1 MARPPHRAPPP
12 FLLSRMTGLTIA
24 LVLLV
29 VLSGCNEMSSRW
41 FVGGGNSQGFWLPL
55 TVGLR
60 LDPSVTEA
68 ALAFTDSCRQ
78 PQTLPFGDRLTDA
91 LKRDIGMVFEHVL
104 ADAQPLGS
112 RVAAPS
118 DGVVEVVLGLKE
130 LELFISR
137 QSTRKYPAT
146 VTLGATVSYVDAG
159 GTLLST
165 ANLRTEARGNIDT
178 EGQSCEVHGLAGLA
192 NDAITRLAQG
202 LNQHL
207 GTSIKILQ
215 AAEAKQREGRPPV
228 SGSQTGVARGGS
240 AASRPA
246 QAEASQGR
254 TIDVDQVPERVRGY
268 ERRKAVGIAIGV
280 GAFRDPEVPV
290 VKFASHDAE
299 VMARYLRA
307 VGGMPAWQVKVVT
320 DDHALK
326 DDLVE
331 VLENWLPQ
339 HVESGGDVL
348 VFFSGRAMV
357 DPVTGAVSLF
367 PYEGTA
373 ASPGRLFSLRRLQA
387 ALTRLPLQHV
397 VLLLDVTLTVPPDS
411 IRHKSRGP
419 VWDTAAPTTGDAK
432 LVQVIGISEVQGAHR
447 YERGRHGLFT
457 FHLLRGLGG
466 EADADGD
473 GLVSLGELFDF
484 VRTQVPKAARAEYGH
499 EQEPMSVP
507 PLDAKAQARSL
518 PLARVK

>member
-1 MARPPHRAPPP
+1 
-12 FLLSRMTGLTIA
+12 MTGLTVA

-29 VLSGCNEMSSRW
+29 VFPGCNEISSRW
-41 FVGGGNSQGFWLPL
+41 FTGAGASQGYWLPL

-68 ALAFTDSCRQ
+68 ALAYTDSCRQ
-78 PQTLPFGDRLTDA
+78 PRTLPFGDRLTEA

-112 RVAAPS
+112 RVATAS

-130 LELFISR
+130 VELFIHR
-137 QSTRKYPAT
+137 QSTRSYPAT
-146 VTLGATVSYVDAG
+146 VTLGATVSYFDAG

-165 ANLRTEARGNIDT
+165 RNLRTEARGNIDT
-178 EGQSCEVHGLAGLA
+178 EGQSCEVRGLAELA

-215 AAEAKQREGRPPV
+215 AAEAKQREGKPLV
-228 SGSQTGVARGGS
+228 SGLQTGAGRGGS

-246 QAEASQGR
+246 QAEASQAR
-254 TIDVDQVPERVRGY
+254 SIDVDQVPERVRGY
-268 ERRKAVGIAIGV
+268 ERRNSVGIAIGI

-307 VGGMPAWQVKVVT
+307 VGGIPAWQVKLVT

-326 DDLVE
+326 DDLVD

-367 PYEGTA
+367 PYEGTPT
-373 ASPGRLFSLRRLQA
+373 SHVRLLSLRRLQA
-387 ALTRLPLQHV
+387 ALTRLPLQHA
-397 VLLLDVTLTVPPDS
+397 VLLLDVTMTVQHDS
-411 IRHKSRGP
+411 IRQKGQSP
-419 VWDTAAPTTGDAK
+419 VWDAAVPTMGTAK
-432 LVQVIGISEVQGAHR
+432 LVQILGISEAQNAHQ

-457 FHLLRGLGG
+457 FHLLKGLGG
-466 EADADGD
+466 EAEADGD
-473 GLVSLGELFDF
+473 GLVSLGELFDY

-507 PLDAKAQARSL
+507 PLDANAQVRSL

>member
-1 MARPPHRAPPP
+1 MAGTLAHWGKPCQSWPRIVRNLVLVIAFSRHFRYIGLAVLARPPHLAPPP

-29 VLSGCNEMSSRW
+29 VLSGCSERSSRW

-130 LELFISR
+130 LELFIPR
-137 QSTRKYPAT
+137 QSTRSYPAT
-146 VTLGATVSYVDAG
+146 VTLGATVSYVDAS

-228 SGSQTGVARGGS
+228 SGSQTGVARG
-240 AASRPA
+240 
-246 QAEASQGR
+246 E
-254 TIDVDQVPERVRGY
+254 
-268 ERRKAVGIAIGV
+268 
-280 GAFRDPEVPV
+280 
-290 VKFASHDAE
+290 
-299 VMARYLRA
+299 
-307 VGGMPAWQVKVVT
+307 
-320 DDHALK
+320 
-326 DDLVE
+326 
-331 VLENWLPQ
+331 
-339 HVESGGDVL
+339 
-348 VFFSGRAMV
+348 
-357 DPVTGAVSLF
+357 
-367 PYEGTA
+367 
-373 ASPGRLFSLRRLQA
+373 
-387 ALTRLPLQHV
+387 
-397 VLLLDVTLTVPPDS
+397 
-411 IRHKSRGP
+411 
-419 VWDTAAPTTGDAK
+419 
-432 LVQVIGISEVQGAHR
+432 
-447 YERGRHGLFT
+447 
-457 FHLLRGLGG
+457 
-466 EADADGD
+466 
-473 GLVSLGELFDF
+473 
-484 VRTQVPKAARAEYGH
+484 
-499 EQEPMSVP
+499 
-507 PLDAKAQARSL
+507 
-518 PLARVK
+518 